1 MVIGIIA
8 LVTIVSNQCSGA
20 SGKEKVAGQT
30 QARTQTVRQAQGYA
44 YVNSDGLNIR
54 SGPSAQSAIVT
65 VLRRNDRV
73 QLIETANVSGNWVKI
88 RSGNHEG
95 FVNAYFLRQ

>member
-1 MVIGIIA
+1 
-8 LVTIVSNQCSGA
+8 VTIAPKQCSGT
-20 SGKEKVAGQT
+20 SGKEKAAGQT

-44 YVNSDGLNIR
+44 YVNSDGLNMR

-65 VLRRNDRV
+65 VLRRNNRV
-73 QLIETANVSGNWVKI
+73 QLVETANGSGNWVKI

-95 FVNAYFLRQ
+95 FVNADFLKQ